1 MSPGL
6 PARLVDSFM
15 APKDI
20 LQEFGDLAEEENV
33 DSFTAPKD
41 ILQEFADLTEEEN
54 VDPFAEMQS
63 QCQIAYHMP
72 ELESPAVYL
81 MLV

>member
-20 LQEFGDLAEEENV
+20 LQEFTDLAEEENL
-33 DSFTAPKD
+33 DQF
-41 ILQEFADLTEEEN
+41 IL
-54 VDPFAEMQS
+54 
-63 QCQIAYHMP
+63 
-72 ELESPAVYL
+72 
-81 MLV
+81 

>member
-1 MSPGL
+1 L
-6 PARLVDSFM
+6 PVRLVDSFM

-41 ILQEFADLTEEEN
+41 ILQEFADLTEEEMTTHS
-54 VDPFAEMQS
+54 FRKRS
-63 QCQIAYHMP
+63 
-72 ELESPAVYL
+72 SPSP
-81 MLV
+81 